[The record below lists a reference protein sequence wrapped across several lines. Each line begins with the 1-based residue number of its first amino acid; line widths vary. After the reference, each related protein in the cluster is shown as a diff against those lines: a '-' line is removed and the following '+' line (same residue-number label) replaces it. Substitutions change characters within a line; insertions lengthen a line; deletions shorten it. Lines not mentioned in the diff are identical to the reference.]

1 MRVWLEYIFQQ
12 AALNATDEKT
22 IAWLENA
29 VGLPA
34 SDDISIIV
42 RLIGDDPEN
51 ESKETIEQ
59 EQQAKQEKLKSRIKQ
74 LDIFIEFSQVLH
86 SAASSRNQTY
96 PSLRGGR
103 SSRRSNLRDVDEIA
117 SGKAPSQ

>member
-1 MRVWLEYIFQQ
+1 VRVWLEYIFQQ

-117 SGKAPSQ
+117 SRRSQ